1 MPQIVGVKFKYTGK
15 IYYFNPGE
23 LNLKVGQLVLAK
35 TSRGIE
41 IGKIV
46 LSNRNLFDD
55 KISMDL
61 KDIIRV
67 ATQKD
72 IEEKINIDLEAYN
85 KECEDLKR
93 LLNTMRVANYSSL

>member
-41 IGKIV
+41 IGKIG
-46 LSNRNLFDD
+46 FP
-55 KISMDL
+55 
-61 KDIIRV
+61 
-67 ATQKD
+67 
-72 IEEKINIDLEAYN
+72 
-85 KECEDLKR
+85 
-93 LLNTMRVANYSSL
+93 